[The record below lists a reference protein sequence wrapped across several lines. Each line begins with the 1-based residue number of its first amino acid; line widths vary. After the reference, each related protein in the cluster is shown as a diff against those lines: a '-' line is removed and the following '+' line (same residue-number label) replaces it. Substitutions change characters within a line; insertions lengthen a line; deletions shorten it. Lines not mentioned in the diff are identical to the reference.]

1 MKTNIAPI
9 YLKRVGA
16 IEGKN
21 AYSLGSDDIYD
32 SINKINELE
41 EEINKKKEIIADKL
55 SIIIKEL
62 DSDDE
67 RRILINLKRN
77 LYNLRKSFIKIVET
91 NIHLIVR
98 IAMEKDLNEFITL
111 HLHFND
117 QILLSSDVFHE
128 DLPLIFLS
136 FPN

>member
-98 IAMEKDLNEFITL
+98 IAMEA
-111 HLHFND
+111 
-117 QILLSSDVFHE
+117 
-128 DLPLIFLS
+128 LIYGWQVQVL
-136 FPN
+136 